1 MKKDTI
7 AAIST
12 AVSESGIGIIRISG
26 EEAFEVADRVWQ
38 SPGKKKRLSM
48 LTYHVPPKVSQ
59 TVFGWCLVQMQS
71 LTSRCS
77 DIFSVSRRQLRKSNS
92 QSHQV

>member
-48 LTYHVPPKVSQ
+48 QPANTIHYGYIYDAL
-59 TVFGWCLVQMQS
+59 
-71 LTSRCS
+71 
-77 DIFSVSRRQLRKSNS
+77 FSPIHNNRSHWRKE
-92 QSHQV
+92 VE